1 MKKKISLLALGSA
14 LCLMLTAC
22 GSKFDASAYLQ
33 AMLDLS
39 YKNNSEAYVEMGLG
53 TAENAAA
60 VYESGIDSE
69 MSYFDE
75 KFTLSD
81 EQESDFRELFKELYQ
96 KADYTVGNAEK
107 QEDGSYIVQ
116 VSYRKL
122 LVFENAMALYYES
135 IEALPEQWES
145 LEDTPTD
152 EEMLSDMADALR
164 DALRTG
170 IENAGYGDEET
181 LTVTIELVDNMYTP
195 NSDDV
200 TALELA
206 LFDSDFGSAAAEE

>member
-1 MKKKISLLALGSA
+1 MKNKFRLLTLGSV
-14 LCLMLTAC
+14 LCLLLTAC
-22 GSKFDASAYLQ
+22 GSKFDAAGYLQ

-39 YKNNSEAYVEMGLG
+39 YKNSSEAYIEMGLG
-53 TAENAAA
+53 TAEDAAA

-75 KFTLSD
+75 SFTLSD
-81 EQESDFRELFKELYQ
+81 EQEDDFRELFKELYQ
-96 KADYTVGNAEK
+96 KADYTVGDAQK

-122 LVFENAMALYYES
+122 LVFENAMALYYAS
-135 IEALPEQWES
+135 IEALPEKWES
-145 LEDTPTD
+145 MEETPTD

-164 DALRTG
+164 DALQLG
-170 IENAGYGDEET
+170 IENATYGDEET
-181 LTVTIELVDNMYTP
+181 LTITIELIDNVYTP

-206 LFDSDFGSAAAEE
+206 LFDSDFGSGTDEE